1 MKQEEPQIAQP
12 AIRLAWKKYRH
23 LWKYAE
29 VPAKHLLLKE
39 GNISR
44 KAFLIEKGCIRT
56 WFYHDGKEISF
67 QFFFEGD
74 VVSSRQSMR
83 KHTPSSFSIETLEPC
98 SIRWLDAGDMEQVR
112 KDPVLYQ
119 FIIEQAGDKQ
129 AEFMQHFFSYLKDS
143 PTQRYENLLRQKPE
157 VIRRVPLQHIASYL
171 GITQVSLSR
180 IRNKIK

>member
-1 MKQEEPQIAQP
+1 
-12 AIRLAWKKYRH
+12 
-23 LWKYAE
+23 
-29 VPAKHLLLKE
+29 
-39 GNISR
+39 
-44 KAFLIEKGCIRT
+44 
-56 WFYHDGKEISF
+56 
-67 QFFFEGD
+67 
-74 VVSSRQSMR
+74 MR
-83 KHTPSSFSIETLEPC
+83 KHIPSPFSIETLEPC
-98 SIRWLDAGDMEQVR
+98 AIRWLDAVDMEKVR

-157 VIRRVPLQHIASYL
+157 VIKRVPLQHIASYL